1 MIPPIPSKQLLSI
14 RAITTIVFEKI
25 VDETAEINM
34 VSISEIV
41 PFSSPV
47 NTLYTILL
55 VYYIHSYYR
64 RSIEDTPPQ
73 RIAPRNIPRT
83 SGNRITKRE
92 KMTELNKYILSDT
105 GYNFIKAC
113 LLVLFFIIRDPKPA
127 V

>member
-1 MIPPIPSKQLLSI
+1 MIPQIPSKQLLSI

-64 RSIEDTPPQ
+64 RFSEDTPTQ
-73 RIAPRNIPRT
+73 RIAQGNSTRA